1 MILTIL
7 LESKSCSFYLVIY
20 EELLLNGCLEIF
32 EFCDDVIPDR
42 RKDPVRS
49 EDIFEYTED
58 APGSARF
65 SDY

>member
-20 EELLLNGCLEIF
+20 EELLLNDYLEIF

-42 RKDPVRS
+42 KNIS

-58 APGSARF
+58 LAARGFQIIDAP
-65 SDY
+65 